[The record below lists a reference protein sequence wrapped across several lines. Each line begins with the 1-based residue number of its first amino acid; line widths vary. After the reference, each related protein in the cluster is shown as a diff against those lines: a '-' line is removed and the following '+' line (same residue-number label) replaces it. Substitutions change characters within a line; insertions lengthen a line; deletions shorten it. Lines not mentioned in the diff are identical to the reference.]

1 MSATIQDGQYASL
14 PNGIRLHYASAGE
27 RDKPLLIFLH
37 GFPEFWFAWHAQLQ
51 AFGDRYFAVAPDLRG
66 FNLSDMP
73 KDVSDYRPKLI
84 TQDIEQLIAHLG
96 YQRCVMVAHD
106 WGGAIAWN
114 IAISKPALLERLIII
129 NATHPYAFAKALAND
144 PEQQQASAYM
154 NWLRATG
161 SEQALA
167 KDDFRVM
174 EQLMLG
180 MGRPSD
186 HWFDAATRQRYH
198 ANWARGLSGG
208 VNYYRA
214 TPLYPPTDGDS
225 GAGKL
230 SLNPEDLH
238 CRTPVRVIWG
248 MQDKALLPQL
258 LDPLPSLVDDLII
271 ERLPEATHWVVH
283 EQPERINHLIERFL
297 VE

>member
-1 MSATIQDGQYASL
+1 MNATVTEGQYASL
-14 PNGIRLHYASAGE
+14 PNGMRLHYASAGE
-27 RDKPLLIFLH
+27 RGKPLLLFLH
-37 GFPEFWFAWHAQLQ
+37 GFPEFWFAWHEQLKT
-51 AFGDRYFAVAPDLRG
+51 FGQTHYAVAPDLRG

-73 KDVSDYRPKLI
+73 ASVSDYRPKLI
-84 TQDIEQLIAHLG
+84 AQDIEQLIAQLG
-96 YQRCVMVAHD
+96 YSHCVMVAHD
-106 WGGAIAWN
+106 WGGAISWS
-114 IAISKPALLERLIII
+114 IAINSPQLLERLIII
-129 NATHPYAFAKALAND
+129 NATHPYAFAKALASD
-144 PEQQQASAYM
+144 PEQQKASTYM

-167 KDDFRVM
+167 KDNFRVM

-186 HWFDAATRQRYH
+186 HWFAEATRARYH
-198 ANWARGLSGG
+198 ACWSRGLHGG

-214 TPLYPPTDGDS
+214 TPLYPPTGDDP

-230 SLNPEDLH
+230 TLDPASFR
-238 CRTPVRVIWG
+238 CSVPVRVIWG

-258 LDPLPSLVDDLII
+258 LDELPDLVDDLRI

-283 EQPERINHLIERFL
+283 EQPQRINQLIERFL
-297 VE
+297 SE